1 MKNLIMVCVIALTV
15 ASSFFSP
22 TPKADAASIFE
33 DVPESNGFY
42 PHIYNL
48 YAKQAISG
56 YYTNYGDLLYKPKQ
70 PVTRAEAA
78 KIIALTLGMDTEN
91 VTDLL
96 HKDVSKSK
104 WYYKPLAALVEA
116 GYLSGFPDGTMK
128 PNDTLTRAQM
138 AKIISLG
145 FDYEIKDEVKTNFKD
160 VKNNKWYAPYV
171 QALVENNV
179 TEGTSTTTFSPNA
192 KVTRGQ
198 IAAFVNRAYSKVPVN
213 EYNDKEIFNLF
224 TELQVKIDDIVQYYK
239 YEGRP
244 AYSTIENQI
253 RQYVMPPAIDPI
265 QSYYETSCTECDHML
280 FDIPMDYELHFNV
293 LEHGDNKIVFETVY
307 PENEMTD
314 GHFAEITLLKENGKF
329 KLAEYNE
336 WSFNKRPLNLSLEK
350 ATKYVKSNAS
360 IWDETITHIDYSYT
374 DYNGIYHYDVYTNKS
389 YYDFKFNPNTGY
401 LSYW

>member
-1 MKNLIMVCVIALTV
+1 MKKLIMICIVTLTV
-15 ASSFFSP
+15 ASGFLLP
-22 TPKADAASIFE
+22 TSKADAASIFE
-33 DVPESNGFY
+33 DVSESNRFY
-42 PHIYNL
+42 SHIYNL

-56 YYTNYGDLLYKPKQ
+56 YYTNYGNLLYKPQQSVK
-70 PVTRAEAA
+70 RSEAA
-78 KIIALTLGMDTEN
+78 KIIGLSIGLDMEN
-91 VTDLL
+91 IADLP

-104 WYYKPLAALVEA
+104 WYYKPMAALVEA
-116 GYLSGFPDGTMK
+116 GYMSGFPDGTMR
-128 PNDTLTRAQM
+128 PDNTLTRAEM
-138 AKIISLG
+138 AKIISLS
-145 FDYEIKDEVKTNFKD
+145 FNYDIKNDININFKD
-160 VKNNKWYAPYV
+160 VKSDKWYAPYV

-179 TEGTSTTTFSPNA
+179 TEGTSATTFSPDA

-198 IAAFVNRAYSKVPVN
+198 IAAFVDRAYSKIPAN

-244 AYSTIENQI
+244 AYSTIEGQI
-253 RQYVMPPAIDPI
+253 RQYAMSPASSTIKN
-265 QSYYETSCTECDHML
+265 YYETSCTQCDHML

-293 LEHGDNKIVFETVY
+293 LEHGDSKIVFETVY

-336 WSFNKRPLNLSLEK
+336 WSFDERPLNLSLEK
-350 ATKYVKSNAS
+350 AKKYVKSNAS